1 MVLNVVPGAPD
12 AEDGPAPRD
21 DVQRRD
27 DLGQDTGVAIGH
39 AGDKRAELHPPGPR
53 SQRPEQGVRLQHR
66 LVRPAQGRQL
76 EEVIHDPHRVEPG
89 FFGRRSQADDMP
101 EQVGRI
107 KSGEVRQLHKVNLGG
122 VHGIRTDR

>member
-1 MVLNVVPGAPD
+1 MIEPVVSAGEANVIAGEHGPADLNRLLQHVQAHPRTRIVNAETLVLNLIPGAPN

-21 DVQRRD
+21 DIQRRD

-39 AGDKRAELHPPGPR
+39 AGDQRAELHPPGQR

-76 EEVIHDPHRVEPG
+76 EEVIHDPY
-89 FFGRRSQADDMP
+89 
-101 EQVGRI
+101 
-107 KSGEVRQLHKVNLGG
+107 
-122 VHGIRTDR
+122 